1 MWRGRLSLRR
11 LSVLVA
17 HLPVGSAIWALSADV
32 PYGWTLT
39 DTLLADV
46 FHTLSGE
53 PHPLRPDN
61 SKKVQAAKND
71 TRIAKLKA
79 QRDRLVAQRAAEQ
92 AQQSPPE

>member
-1 MWRGRLSLRR
+1 MA
-11 LSVLVA
+11 VLVA

-46 FHTLSGE
+46 FHALSGE

-61 SKKVQAAKND
+61 SKKLQAAKND
-71 TRIAKLKA
+71 QRIAALKR
-79 QRDRLVAQRAAEQ
+79 QRERMAARAAE
-92 AQQSPPE
+92 AAAQSPAPPSE